1 MIVIKTFIKTWLFS
15 DVRVVFRKTRT
26 ITKIN
31 CIQIKYLVHKQFS
44 HNVILV
50 SLPLG
55 DPQ

>member
-1 MIVIKTFIKTWLFS
+1 MIVIKSFIKTWLFS
-15 DVRVVFRKTRT
+15 DVRVVLRKTRT
-26 ITKIN
+26 MTKIN

-44 HNVILV
+44 HTVILV